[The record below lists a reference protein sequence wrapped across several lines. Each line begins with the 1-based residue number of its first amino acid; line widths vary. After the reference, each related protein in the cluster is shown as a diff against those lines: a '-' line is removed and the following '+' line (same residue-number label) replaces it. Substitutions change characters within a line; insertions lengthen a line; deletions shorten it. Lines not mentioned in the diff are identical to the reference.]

1 MCLHRVLARSGYIS
15 DNRNFKQ
22 QGIMAHF
29 IVGTIAAGCVIAGF
43 VIGLIL
49 IFKKR

>member
-1 MCLHRVLARSGYIS
+1 M
-15 DNRNFKQ
+15 DNKKSCKECPWIVRNHFNDM
-22 QGIMAHF
+22 IMIHF

-49 IFKKR
+49 IFKKK

>member
-1 MCLHRVLARSGYIS
+1 MI
-15 DNRNFKQ
+15 
-22 QGIMAHF
+22 HF

-49 IFKKR
+49 IFKKK